1 MRFINRNLK
10 NSILLSLLLCLL
22 FFTGCSQKNG
32 DVDYSFYK
40 DTKNSKINNSKE
52 MHKYTMRPYSVFG
65 ITYYPFVAK
74 IGDDFDGIASW
85 YGPDFH
91 SKKTSNGEIYDM
103 YDMTAAHKTLPM
115 NTVVKVDNLENGK
128 SIVVRIN
135 DRGPFVKGRIIDLS
149 NKAANQIEMVGR
161 GTAKVKVTVLGYNGE
176 IDNRNAPALEVPITQ
191 VASNNI
197 EKEIEP
203 GIDALEPLE
212 IKEDSIKTSTV
223 PLSNSRNT
231 VSTTSSAKITR
242 PSTTSSSN
250 TSSSV
255 GNYNLQVGA
264 FSVES
269 GAVKVKNDYQK
280 KFRSNKVDVQKVMV
294 NGKTLNKVFVRGFS
308 SYENA
313 QDFKNANGLDNAVIS
328 ND

>member
-1 MRFINRNLK
+1 MRFINRNFK
-10 NSILLSLLLCLL
+10 NSILLSLLLSLL
-22 FFTGCSQKNG
+22 FFTGCSQKSG

-115 NTVVKVDNLENGK
+115 NTVVKVENLENGK
-128 SIVVRIN
+128 TIIVRIN

-149 NKAANQIEMVGR
+149 NKAAHEIDMVRR
-161 GTAKVKVTVLGYNGE
+161 GTAKVKVSVLGYNGE
-176 IDNRNAPALEVPITQ
+176 IDNRNAPTIEIPSTQ

-197 EKEIEP
+197 GKEIEP

-212 IKEDSIKTSTV
+212 IKEDNIKTTSV
-223 PLSNSRNT
+223 PVSASRSDI
-231 VSTTSSAKITR
+231 STTSSAKITR
-242 PSTTSSSN
+242 PSN
-250 TSSSV
+250 TSSSASFSS

-264 FSVES
+264 FSLES
-269 GAVKVKNDYQK
+269 GAIKVKSDYQK
-280 KFRSNKVDVQKVMV
+280 KFRKNKVEVQKVFV

-313 QDFKNANGLDNAVIS
+313 QEFKNANGLDNAVIS
-328 ND
+328 NE

>member
-1 MRFINRNLK
+1 
-10 NSILLSLLLCLL
+10 LSLL
-22 FFTGCSQKNG
+22 FFTGCSQKSG

-115 NTVVKVDNLENGK
+115 NTVVKVENLENGK
-128 SIVVRIN
+128 TIIVRIN

-149 NKAANQIEMVGR
+149 NKAAHEIDMVRR
-161 GTAKVKVTVLGYNGE
+161 GTAKVKVSVLGYNGE
-176 IDNRNAPALEVPITQ
+176 IDNRNAPTIEIPSTQ

-197 EKEIEP
+197 GKEIEP

-212 IKEDSIKTSTV
+212 IKEDNIKTTSV
-223 PLSNSRNT
+223 PVSASRSDI
-231 VSTTSSAKITR
+231 STTSSAKITR
-242 PSTTSSSN
+242 PSN
-250 TSSSV
+250 TSSSASFSS

-264 FSVES
+264 FSLES
-269 GAVKVKNDYQK
+269 GAIKVKSDYQK
-280 KFRSNKVDVQKVMV
+280 KFRKNKVEVQKVFV

-313 QDFKNANGLDNAVIS
+313 QEFKNANGLDNAVIS